1 MSKATEY
8 ARSVIGGQDIASYA
22 LQRCAAWIERYVA
35 AEHVCTPPH
44 ENAVWLM
51 RPSDDRTGTGTGEG
65 YVCPECQLHWV
76 TVVGG
81 PPSQGAATGIAGS

>member
-1 MSKATEY
+1 MSKPTIY
-8 ARSVIGGQDIASYA
+8 ARSVIGREDIASYA

-35 AEHVCTPPH
+35 REHVCTPPH

-51 RPSDDRTGTGTGEG
+51 RPSEDRTGAATGES

-76 TVVGG
+76 SVVGG
-81 PPSQGAATGIAGS
+81 QRSQGAATSHAAP